1 MPFLNLANTSLVRY
15 NTIQRLVNDTSP
27 KNTYRHA
34 IYASITGGGYGAQPL
49 FFATDS
55 TENRYQR
62 LLYGQLINT
71 CGILRKGDW
80 ALTTHAAGELYRSLD
95 LILESIEN
103 AGACAISAGNHMSPA
118 DVVGLLIKYHI
129 NAVTGDSSQMV
140 QLTNYIASLS
150 PEEKSLIKLEKLI
163 YTSEVLTA
171 AQRAHVRAT
180 LGQDIQICS
189 FMASAEAGPWAVSN
203 PAITGPINDH
213 VAEFIFDKRTMLI
226 EILPL
231 SSATDGAELKQP
243 LAMGETG
250 IIVQTCLAKL
260 RNPLIRYVTGD
271 VGSLHPLPESARDLI
286 PATEW
291 EHLQVL
297 RLHGRDRRFSF
308 DWDGEYLDF
317 ADISAIINDEK
328 YRIVQWQVI
337 LKKADGNELEAALD
351 IRLMPA
357 KGYGDDAL
365 REELVTR
372 VKTFVHAV
380 EINSHKFSLKFID
393 RLDEFERSTT
403 GRKVVKFLDRYS
415 D

>member
-1 MPFLNLANTSLVRY
+1 M
-15 NTIQRLVNDTSP
+15 
-27 KNTYRHA
+27 
-34 IYASITGGGYGAQPL
+34 YASITGGGYGSTPL
-49 FFATDS
+49 FFATDAV
-55 TENRYQR
+55 ENRYQR

-71 CGILRKGDW
+71 CGILGSGDW

-103 AGACAISAGNHMSPA
+103 AGACAISAGNQMAPA
-118 DVVGLLIKYHI
+118 DVVKLLVKYHV

-140 QLTNYIASLS
+140 QLTNHIASLS
-150 PEEKSLIKLEKLI
+150 QEEKNLIKLNKLI

-171 AQRAHVRAT
+171 AQRAHVKAT
-180 LGQDIQICS
+180 LGEDIQICS

-203 PAITGPINDH
+203 PAITGPICDH

-226 EILPL
+226 EIMPL
-231 SSATDGAELKQP
+231 SSAEEDAPLEKP
-243 LAMGETG
+243 LALGETG

-271 VGSLHPLPESARDLI
+271 VGSLHALPEESRHLI
-286 PATEW
+286 PPSEW

-328 YRIVQWQVI
+328 YRIVQWQII
-337 LKKADGNELEAALD
+337 LKKADGNELESALD

-365 REELVTR
+365 RNELVTR
-372 VKTFVHAV
+372 VKMFVHAV
-380 EINSHKFSLKFID
+380 EINRHKFSLKFID
-393 RLDEFERSTT
+393 SLDEFERSTT